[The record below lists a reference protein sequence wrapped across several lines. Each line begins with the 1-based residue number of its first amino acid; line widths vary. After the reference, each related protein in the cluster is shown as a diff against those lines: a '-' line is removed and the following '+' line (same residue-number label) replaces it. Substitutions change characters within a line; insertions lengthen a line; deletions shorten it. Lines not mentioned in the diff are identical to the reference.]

1 MSQASP
7 ILLTHR
13 LVLRLTVMLGA
24 LLPGGIA
31 SGAPATHTPHI
42 HVDQFGY
49 LPGAR
54 KVATIADP
62 QIGYN
67 AAESF
72 DPGPAMQVR
81 RWHDDTVVLEA
92 APALWNGGATHDQS
106 GDKCWL
112 FDFSALS
119 APGIYYVFSPSAGA
133 GSDRF
138 EIAHDVYRQ
147 VAIQAVR
154 MFFYQRVGF
163 AKEKPYVNQRWVDGA
178 AFTRANQDP
187 KARLISDLNNPA
199 TERDLS
205 GGWFDAGDTNKYVTF
220 TWDAMQSLL
229 LAYEENPA
237 VWGDDHGI
245 PESGNGIP
253 DLLDEIKW
261 ETDWLL
267 RMQEPNGSVLNRVH
281 DVPNTRP
288 AGTKSSPASADQI
301 ARAYG
306 AASTMSTVA
315 AADMYAH
322 AAVVFGSLGRADTDA
337 YAAQLR
343 AAAIKAW
350 TWALANPAVAYDDT
364 GFGSRHQSAPSAETF
379 AVWMTRA
386 ASKLYVLTGD
396 TTYRTYFDAN
406 YRKANMFKWNFTYVF
421 EVILQD
427 ALLYYGRAPGA
438 TPAVVADIRTVYSG
452 TILNGSGNLPRYL
465 DDTDPYRAYLGTGD
479 YTWGSSRWKSEKG
492 NMFTAMLAYGLDAA
506 NATHYRNAAAAYVHY
521 LHGVNPIGL
530 VYLTNMSAFGAER
543 SASEMYHHWFGHG
556 TDWDNALTSP
566 KGPPP
571 GYLTGGANPK
581 FKPDAS
587 YTGARLA
594 PPLDQPAQKAYL
606 DWNTSWPQ
614 NSWEVTEPA
623 IYYQAAYIR
632 LLANF
637 LDDRT
642 PANAAAV
649 NLSSRAMIGSG
660 DAAIFPGFV
669 VSGTASAQVLVRA
682 VGPSLRDHGVGGAA
696 ADPKLTVYRHV
707 GPDRIWQAENDNWPQ
722 FPDQAQLEA
731 ARRASYAFRLGATD
745 VNSAALVLD
754 LAPGVYSAKTEDA
767 SGTPGIALVEV
778 YFPSDDS
785 GSSRRLVNLSCRAR
799 VTAGDGILIPG
810 ITVTGTE
817 FATLLIRAVG
827 PGLIPHNVSGVLE
840 DPEVRLMAGSTTI
853 AENNDW
859 QAGPDYPLVH
869 AAARSVYAFGLPDN
883 SLDAAMLV
891 RVPPGSYTIHLSGR
905 GTNNTGIALVEV
917 YHVNYPT
924 P

>member
-1 MSQASP
+1 MPSLRR
-7 ILLTHR
+7 LLAGPG
-13 LVLRLTVMLGA
+13 LA
-24 LLPGGIA
+24 FFLLPRVDA
-31 SGAPATHTPHI
+31 APTATTPHI

-49 LPGAR
+49 LPDAG
-54 KVATIADP
+54 KVAVIADP
-62 QIGYN
+62 QVGYN
-67 AAESF
+67 AADSF
-72 DPGPAMQVR
+72 DPGPFMQVR
-81 RWHDDTVVLEA
+81 RWHDDTVVLEG
-92 APALWNGGATHDQS
+92 APLAWNGGATHAQS
-106 GDKCWL
+106 GDRCWH
-112 FDFSALS
+112 FDFSALTT
-119 APGIYYVFSPSAGA
+119 AGLYYLYSPSAAA

-138 EIAHDVYRQ
+138 EIAHDVYRA
-147 VAIQAVR
+147 VAVQAVR
-154 MFFYQRVGF
+154 MFFYQRSGF
-163 AKEKPYVNQRWVDGA
+163 AKEKPYVNDRWVDGA
-178 AFTRANQDP
+178 AFLRDTQDP
-187 KARLISDLNNPA
+187 KCRLVSDRANPA
-199 TERDLS
+199 TERDLR
-205 GGWFDAGDTNKYVTF
+205 GGWFDAGDYNKYVTF
-220 TWDAMQSLL
+220 TWDAMQALL
-229 LAYEENPA
+229 LAYEENPD
-237 VWGDDHGI
+237 VWGDDHAI

-267 RMQEPNGSVLNRVH
+267 RMQEPSGAVLNRVH

-288 AGTKSSPASADQI
+288 AGTSGSPASADQI

-322 AAVVFGSLGRADTDA
+322 AAVVFGSLGRGDMDA
-337 YAAQLR
+337 YAAELR

-350 TWALANPAVAYDDT
+350 AWALANPAVAYDDT
-364 GFGSRHQSAPSAETF
+364 GFGSRHQAAPSAETF

-396 TTYRTYFDAN
+396 ATYRDYFDAN
-406 YRKANMFKWNFTYVF
+406 YRKANMFKWNFSYVF

-438 TPAVVADIRTVYSG
+438 TPAVVDDIRSVYTG
-452 TILNGSGNLPRYL
+452 TIVNGGGNLPRHL
-465 DDTDPYRAYLGTGD
+465 DSSDAYRAYSDTGD

-492 NMFTAMLAYGLDAA
+492 NMFAVMQVYGLDPA
-506 NATHYRNAAAAYVHY
+506 NAVHYRDAAAAYIHY

-530 VYLTNMSAFGAER
+530 CYLTNMAAFGAER
-543 SASEMYHHWFGHG
+543 SATEMYHHWFGHG
-556 TDWDNALTSP
+556 TDWDSALTSP

-587 YTGARLA
+587 YTGPRLA
-594 PPLDQPAQKAYL
+594 PPMDQPAQKAYR

-637 LDDRT
+637 LDDRA
-642 PANAAAV
+642 PADAAAV
-649 NLSSRAMIGSG
+649 NISSRALIGSG
-660 DAAIFPGFV
+660 ADAIFPGFV
-669 VSGTASAQVLVRA
+669 VSGATGAKVLIRA
-682 VGPSLRDHGVGGAA
+682 VGPTLEAFGVTGFAP
-696 ADPKLTVYRHV
+696 DPKLSVFEHR
-707 GPDRIWQAENDNWPQ
+707 GDDRILKGENDNWTA
-722 FPDQAQLEA
+722 FSDPDLLETVRQA
-731 ARRASYAFRLGATD
+731 ASAFKLAGSDTA
-745 VNSAALVLD
+745 SAALVLD
-754 LAPGVYSAKTEDA
+754 LAPGVYSAQVEDA
-767 SGTPGIALVEV
+767 SGAAGVSLVEI
-778 YFPSDDS
+778 YFPGGAS
-785 GSSRRLVNLSCRAR
+785 GESRRLVNLSCRAR
-799 VTAGDGILIPG
+799 VGTGGGILIPG

-827 PGLIPHNVSGVLE
+827 PGLATWIDPTSLLA
-840 DPEVRLMAGSTTI
+840 DPEIRLMAGSIPI

-869 AAARSVYAFGLPDN
+869 QAAQSVRAFTLPDQ
-883 SLDAAMLV
+883 SLDAALLV

-905 GTNNTGIALVEV
+905 GASNTGIALVEV
-917 YHVNYPT
+917 YHVNHPT

>member
-1 MSQASP
+1 MPSFRFLRTGLALPLLLP
-7 ILLTHR
+7 IL
-13 LVLRLTVMLGA
+13 A
-24 LLPGGIA
+24 QA
-31 SGAPATHTPHI
+31 APTATTPHI

-49 LPGAR
+49 LPGAS
-54 KVATIADP
+54 KVAVIADP
-62 QIGYN
+62 QVGYN

-72 DPGPAMQVR
+72 DPGPLMQVR
-81 RWHDDTVVLEA
+81 TWRDDKVVLEG
-92 APALWNGGATHDQS
+92 APVAWNGGATHDQS
-106 GDKCWL
+106 GDRCWH
-112 FDFSALS
+112 FDFSALTT
-119 APGIYYVFSPSAGA
+119 PDIYYLYSPSAGV

-229 LAYEENPA
+229 LAYEENPD

-267 RMQEPNGSVLNRVH
+267 RMQEPSGAVLNRVH

-288 AGTKSSPASADQI
+288 AGTTGSPASADQI
-301 ARAYG
+301 SRAYG

-322 AAVVFGSLGRADTDA
+322 AAIAFGSLGRDDMSS
-337 YAAQLR
+337 YAASLR

-364 GFGSRHQSAPSAETF
+364 GFGSRHQAAPSAETF

-396 TTYRTYFDAN
+396 TTYRDYFDAN
-406 YRKANMFKWNFTYVF
+406 YRKANMFKWNFSYVF

-438 TPAVVADIRTVYSG
+438 TPAVVNDIRSVYTG
-452 TILNGSGNLPRYL
+452 TIVNGSGNLPRYL
-465 DDTDPYRAYLGTGD
+465 NGADAYRAYCDTGD
-479 YTWGSSRWKSEKG
+479 YTWGSNRWKSEKG
-492 NMFTAMLAYGLDAA
+492 NMFVSMLTYGLDPA
-506 NATHYRNAAAAYVHY
+506 NATNYRDAAAGYIHY

-530 VYLTNMSAFGAER
+530 CYLTNMAAFGAER
-543 SASEMYHHWFGHG
+543 SATEMYHHWFGNG
-556 TDWDNALTSP
+556 TEWDSALTSS

-587 YTGARLA
+587 YTGPRLA
-594 PPLDQPAQKAYL
+594 PPMDQPAQKAYL

-632 LLANF
+632 LLARF
-637 LDDRT
+637 LDDGS
-642 PANAAAV
+642 PADAAAV

-660 DAAIFPGFV
+660 DAAIFPGFA
-669 VSGTASAQVLVRA
+669 VSGTSAAEVLVRA
-682 VGPSLRDHGVGGAA
+682 VGPTLKDLGVPGAA
-696 ADPKLTVYRHV
+696 NDPKLAVYEHV
-707 GPDRIWQAENDNWPQ
+707 GNDRIWKGENDNWID
-722 FPDQAQLEA
+722 FPDQARLES
-731 ARRASYAFRLGATD
+731 ARQSAHAFRLSTTD
-745 VNSAALVLD
+745 TASAALVLE
-754 LAPGVYSAKTEDA
+754 LAPGLYSARTEDA
-767 SGTPGIALVEV
+767 SGSPGISLVEV
-778 YFPSDDS
+778 YFP
-785 GSSRRLVNLSCRAR
+785 GAGAGASRRLVNLSCRAQ
-799 VTAGDGILIPG
+799 VANGDGILIPG
-810 ITVTGTE
+810 ITVTGSE

-827 PGLIPHNVSGVLE
+827 PGLGQWIDPSSLLA
-840 DPEVRLMAGSTTI
+840 DPEIRVMAGATTI
-853 AENNDW
+853 AGNNDW
-859 QAGPDYPLVH
+859 QEGPDYPLVH
-869 AAARSVYAFGLPDN
+869 QAARSVHAFGLPDG
-883 SLDAAMLV
+883 SLDAALLL

-905 GTNNTGIALVEV
+905 GAKNTGIALVEV
-917 YHVNYPT
+917 YHVNYPA